1 VRVCESGVEPHRFT
15 VGSVGRDWAS
25 ARLCCFP
32 RELLSHLCH
41 RCLPL
46 PVPVLCCSTRESC
59 SFTATHFMMSVC
71 TPIRPHR
78 FLLLTAS
85 PTDLSPVAA
94 DQHAL
99 AESLQRLTA
108 SEDASTVRFF
118 SKPFAK
124 PPDITRRLASSRPRV
139 LHVCA
144 HMNQRQGDKVGIALN
159 EEHPGG
165 EPMLLT
171 GETLAA
177 ILNAHN
183 GNLGEEDR
191 VQCVLLTGC
200 CSAVFV
206 HPLLVVVNHVIAT
219 ADRITPEQVRVYSE
233 GWYHSILH
241 HHTVR
246 YAHDMALQE
255 LKRTFANITF
265 VLETKAG
272 VRDVAIVPEPPA
284 MPDPNSSTD
293 SQYHLLLCPPGGN
306 ITRELHELIGPI
318 RGDRQAEER
327 FPMKRA
333 NDDRVVRYR
342 CTMNPLSNE
351 AAAGLITAI
360 KTRNDA
366 FSPLAVFKDSA
377 NWKFYVLFNSGVM
390 ENDEEYLGFAKH
402 GGCAV
407 LSAANKD
414 TALLDD
420 SVTIVAYYV
429 NRPIWPLSLDRK
441 LQGDPDCKA
450 VCLIPSISGCSSTV
464 NNLWHWMIEMKG
476 SALSLAQAG
485 VLSGRFLFQLILR
498 VKKIRGKNARQQVH
512 MAGEEKSFEYYT
524 QEVDHAALTSLLS
537 AEVLAIRPTRC
548 PMCKTTPLQSIWFEN
563 FDADNPGSRR
573 RCATCKKI
581 VSENI

>member
-1 VRVCESGVEPHRFT
+1 
-15 VGSVGRDWAS
+15 
-25 ARLCCFP
+25 
-32 RELLSHLCH
+32 
-41 RCLPL
+41 
-46 PVPVLCCSTRESC
+46 
-59 SFTATHFMMSVC
+59 
-71 TPIRPHR
+71 
-78 FLLLTAS
+78 LT
-85 PTDLSPVAA
+85 T
-94 DQHAL
+94 
-99 AESLQRLTA
+99 
-108 SEDASTVRFF
+108 SEDVSTVRFF
-118 SKPFAK
+118 SNPFTT
-124 PPDITRRLASSRPRV
+124 PPDITRCLASSRPRV

-144 HMNQRQGDKVGIALN
+144 HMNQRQGDKAGIALN
-159 EEHPGG
+159 EDHPGG
-165 EPMLLT
+165 EPILLT

-183 GNLGEEDR
+183 GNLGEEHR

-206 HPLLVVVNHVIAT
+206 QPLLVVVNHVIAT

-233 GWYHSILH
+233 SWYHSILR

-246 YAHDMALQE
+246 YAHNMALQE
-255 LKRTFANITF
+255 LKRISAHITFA
-265 VLETKAG
+265 LETKAG
-272 VRDVAIVPEPPA
+272 MGDVVIVPTPPE
-284 MPDPNSSTD
+284 MPDPTSSTD
-293 SQYHLLLCPPGGN
+293 SQYHLLFCPPGGD
-306 ITRELHELIGPI
+306 ISSEHHRLIGDI
-318 RGDRQAEER
+318 RNDGQAQER
-327 FPMKRA
+327 FPIKRA

-342 CTMNPLSNE
+342 CTLNPLSDE

-360 KTRNDA
+360 KTRNDV
-366 FSPLAVFKDSA
+366 FSPLAVFKDSP
-377 NWKFYVLFNSGVM
+377 NWKFYILFHSAIT
-390 ENDEEYLGFAKH
+390 NDDEYLGIVKH
-402 GGCAV
+402 GGCTV

-429 NRPIWPLSLDRK
+429 NRPIWPVSLDRK

-485 VLSGRFLFQLILR
+485 VLSSQRSLFQLILR
-498 VKKIRGKNARQQVH
+498 VKKIGGKNARQQVH

-537 AEVLAIRPTRC
+537 AEVLAIKPTRC
-548 PMCKTTPLQSIWFEN
+548 PVCKATPLQSIWFEN

-573 RCATCKKI
+573 RCASAGCKKF